1 MREIKFKSWDTEN
14 KKWLNSVEVSAVI
27 SAHQRGEKALLYPL
41 MQFTGL
47 HDKNGKEIYENDVL
61 SVDKIASLYKN
72 CPITVIGVVVYT
84 NGRYEVETKK
94 VINKKFSEQSS
105 IHFGMKVMDW
115 IHLPEFHKSEI
126 IGNIHENTEL
136 L

>member
-1 MREIKFKSWDTEN
+1 MRINKYRAWDGKRMTTSGIMFN
-14 KKWLNSVEVSAVI
+14 NSTGCIDLPIGA
-27 SAHQRGEKALLYPL
+27 QMKL

-94 VINKKFSEQSS
+94 VINKKFSEQLS

-126 IGNIHENTEL
+126 IGNIHENKEL